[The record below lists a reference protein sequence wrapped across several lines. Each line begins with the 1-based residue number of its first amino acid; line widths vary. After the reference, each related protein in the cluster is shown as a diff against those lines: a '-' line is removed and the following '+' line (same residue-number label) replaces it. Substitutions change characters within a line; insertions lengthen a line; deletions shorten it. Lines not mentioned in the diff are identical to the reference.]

1 MTDDQVIKVFAV
13 LFDMEIR
20 KADLAVLKV
29 LDPNGIT
36 AAGLAEYLWDHWMGE
51 PAKPT
56 VEQVEAVINEALHCA
71 RRRPRSLP
79 KPMSSNI

>member
-29 LDPNGIT
+29 LEPNGIT
-36 AAGLAEYLWDHWMGE
+36 AAGLAEYLWDH
-51 PAKPT
+51 
-56 VEQVEAVINEALHCA
+56 
-71 RRRPRSLP
+71 
-79 KPMSSNI
+79 